1 MGFKIAVA
9 DVLPGDSKMR
19 TIFDDQARAAGLEF
33 RAPSEGAGASRTAAL
48 DGAGALVSRNTAV
61 DGAVMDE
68 CGPSLRLIHVQ
79 GGLPDR
85 IDRGEAARRGIAVAT
100 MRSLGCIAVAEH
112 TMALILA
119 VTRKIVPGHAAT
131 VAAAHEALGVTP
143 VKTSETVIAF
153 NWMKYPDIAQ
163 LYGKTLAIVGFGE
176 IAQEVA
182 RRARAF
188 DLRVVY
194 YRRSPLPADYERELG
209 VEHAASL
216 DELLSQAD
224 VLSLLVPHTAQTE
237 RMIGAAE
244 LARLRPGAIFINTA
258 RGGLVDEAALADALQ
273 SRRVAAAGLDVF
285 DYEPLPRGHAFTT
298 LDNVVLTPHL
308 GGGTGGGHK
317 RHIEEIV
324 ANIARFARGEAVLN
338 LV

>member
-1 MGFKIAVA
+1 MSFKIAAV
-9 DVLPGDSKMR
+9 DVLAEDSKMR
-19 TIFDDQARAAGLEF
+19 AFFNEHARAAGFEF
-33 RAPSEGAGASRTAAL
+33 QAPVDATGASRSTAL
-48 DGAGALVSRNTAV
+48 QGAGALVSRNAGI

-85 IDRGEAARRGIAVAT
+85 IDLVEAARRGIAVAT

-131 VAAAHEALGVTP
+131 IAAAHETLGLAP
-143 VKTSETVIAF
+143 VRTSEAVIAF

-176 IAQEVA
+176 IAQELA

-188 DLRVVY
+188 DMRVVY
-194 YRRSPLPADYERELG
+194 YRRSPLSAAWERDLG

-216 DELLSQAD
+216 TELLAQAD
-224 VLSLLVPHTAQTE
+224 VLSLLVPHTEHTE
-237 RMIGAAE
+237 HMIGAAE
-244 LARLRPGAIFINTA
+244 LARLKPGGIFINTA
-258 RGGLVDEAALADALQ
+258 RGGLVDEVALADALR

-324 ANIARFARGEAVLN
+324 ANIARFVRGEAVLN